1 MDKISD
7 LKNIVINTL
16 DTNKAEDIVTIDLK
30 DKSSMA
36 DFMIIA
42 SGTSSRHI
50 QSLSEQV
57 LEKLK
62 DNGFKNSKIEGK
74 ESSEW
79 KLVDGIDLI
88 VHIFH
93 PEKRKFYELEKIWSE
108 LIPKRESYHMKKIQI
123 YLIIFC
129 TQFLFLEKVNSA
141 EIDIYKKIDLF
152 GEVLEKINKEYVD
165 EINQSE
171 SMDSAIN
178 GLLQSLD
185 PYSSYM
191 SPEIFEEMQTETSGE
206 FGGLGIEVSMEAG
219 VVKVITPIDDTP
231 ASKAG
236 IKAGDYIVKINDVQV
251 QGKSLS
257 EAVDLMRGPVGSGI
271 ELTVRRRGAKKAL
284 TFNVVRE
291 IIEVQSVKSELLE
304 NNIGYLRLTSFNDN
318 SSQQIKKQIKK
329 LKKNKNLNSYILDLR
344 NNPGGLLSQAIKIS
358 DFFLENG
365 EIVSTKSRKKSE
377 NRKWFAKKGDIL
389 DGKTLLVLI
398 NYGSA
403 SASEIVAGA
412 LKDHKRA
419 ILVGENSYGKGS
431 VQSIIPLKNKGA
443 IRLTVA
449 KYYLPSGKSI
459 SEVGVRPDIEVNEE
473 GDDFRIKTDT
483 DNQLNYAIKLLN
495 G

>member
-1 MDKISD
+1 
-7 LKNIVINTL
+7 
-16 DTNKAEDIVTIDLK
+16 
-30 DKSSMA
+30 
-36 DFMIIA
+36 
-42 SGTSSRHI
+42 
-50 QSLSEQV
+50 
-57 LEKLK
+57 
-62 DNGFKNSKIEGK
+62 
-74 ESSEW
+74 
-79 KLVDGIDLI
+79 
-88 VHIFH
+88 
-93 PEKRKFYELEKIWSE
+93 
-108 LIPKRESYHMKKIQI
+108 MKKIII
-123 YLIIFC
+123 YLFIIISQSF
-129 TQFLFLEKVNSA
+129 FIHKINSS
-141 EIDIYKKIDLF
+141 EIEIYKKIDLF

-191 SPEIFEEMQTETSGE
+191 TPKTFKEMQTDTRGE

-219 VVKVITPIDDTP
+219 VIKVISPIDDTP

-236 IKAGDYIVKINDVQV
+236 IKAGDYIVKIDDLQV

-257 EAVDLMRGPVGSGI
+257 EAVDLMRGPVGSEI
-271 ELTVRRRGAKKAL
+271 KLTVRRRGVKKAL
-284 TFNVVRE
+284 TFNITRE
-291 IIEVQSVKSELLE
+291 IIEVKSVKSDLID

-329 LKKNKNLNSYILDLR
+329 LNNNKNLKAFILDLR
-344 NNPGGLLSQAIKIS
+344 NNPGGLLNQAIKIT

-377 NRKWFAKKGDIL
+377 NRRWFAKKGDIL
-389 DGKTLLVLI
+389 NGKTLLVLI

-419 ILVGENSYGKGS
+419 IIIGESSYGKGS

-459 SEVGVRPDIEVNEE
+459 SEVGVTPDIEVNEE
-473 GDDFRIKTDT
+473 GEEFRIKTDT
-483 DNQLNYAIKLLN
+483 DNQLKYAIKLLN